1 MAKKSISQKRAERQQ
16 QENQALNRVFL
27 VFLLGLAAEC
37 YLFVVYRNYVMG
49 SVPAMLAWR
58 NVLKYGGIIGLV
70 LLLAGAAG
78 AALYF
83 RKGEG
88 KKGAAACW
96 CAGVGAFFAMSGW
109 IMSTFYP
116 AGVTV
121 MCVMVPVLTVLGLVL
136 FLYQRECFLTTLAL
150 CGSFLAVWVCGDG
163 LDSMN
168 WRIPIM
174 IGAILGLVILAAL
187 ALLVRKA
194 QQDEGK
200 LMGLRLLPVD
210 CAYPVV
216 YAGLAVSF
224 VCVLAALVFA
234 PAAYYIQWALG
245 IAIFAEMVY
254 FTTKMM

>member
-16 QENQALNRVFL
+16 QENQALSRVFL

-37 YLFVVYRNYVMG
+37 YLFLVYRNYVVG
-49 SVPAMLAWR
+49 TVPAMLAWR

-136 FLYQRECFLTTLAL
+136 FLYQREGFLTTLAL
-150 CGSFLAVWVCGDG
+150 CGSFLAGWVCGDG
-163 LDSMN
+163 LDSPN
-168 WRIPIM
+168 WRIPII
-174 IGAILGLVILAAL
+174 IGAVLGLLILAAL

-200 LMGLRLLPVD
+200 LMGLRVLPVD
-210 CAYPVV
+210 CAYKVV
-216 YAGLAVSF
+216 YAGLAVCF
-224 VCVLAALVFA
+224 VCVLAALVYA
-234 PAAYYIQWALG
+234 PAAYYILWALG
-245 IAIFAEMVY
+245 IAVFVEMVY

>member
-16 QENQALNRVFL
+16 QENQALSRVFL

-37 YLFVVYRNYVMG
+37 YLFLVYRNYVVG
-49 SVPAMLAWR
+49 TVPAMLAWR

-136 FLYQRECFLTTLAL
+136 FLYQRE
-150 CGSFLAVWVCGDG
+150 SFLAVWVCGDG
-163 LDSMN
+163 LDSPN
-168 WRIPIM
+168 WRIPII
-174 IGAILGLVILAAL
+174 IGAVLGLLILAAL

-200 LMGLRLLPVD
+200 LMGLRVLPVD

-216 YAGLAVSF
+216 YAALAVCF
-224 VCVLAALVFA
+224 VCVLAAVIYA

-245 IAIFAEMVY
+245 IALFAEMVY

>member
-37 YLFVVYRNYVMG
+37 YQLIVYRNYVVG
-49 SVPAMLAWR
+49 TVSAMLMWR
-58 NVLKYGGIIGLV
+58 NILKYGSIIGLV
-70 LLLAGAAG
+70 LLIAGGVWAVMSFKKGDRKRGSIATWLAGA
-78 AALYF
+78 
-83 RKGEG
+83 
-88 KKGAAACW
+88 
-96 CAGVGAFFAMSGW
+96 GAFFAVSGW
-109 IMSTFYP
+109 IMTTFYP

-121 MCVMVPVLTVLGLVL
+121 MCVIVPVLTVLGLVL

-163 LDSMN
+163 MN
-168 WRIPIM
+168 SAAWRVPIM
-174 IGAILGLVILAAL
+174 IGAVLGLVILAAL

-200 LMGLRLLPVD
+200 LMGLRVLPVD
-210 CAYPVV
+210 CAYNVV
-216 YAGLAVSF
+216 YIGLAVCF
-224 VCVLAALVFA
+224 ICVLAALIYA

>member
-1 MAKKSISQKRAERQQ
+1 MAKKSISQKRTERQQ

-37 YLFVVYRNYVMG
+37 YLFFVYRGYVVG
-49 SVPAMLAWR
+49 TVSAMLAWR
-58 NVLKYGGIIGLV
+58 NVLRYGAVIGLV
-70 LLLAGAAG
+70 LLIAG
-78 AALYF
+78 AALAVMSYK
-83 RKGEG
+83 KGDR
-88 KKGAAACW
+88 KKGAISCW
-96 CAGVGAFFAMSGW
+96 AAGVGAFFAVSGW

-121 MCVMVPVLTVLGLVL
+121 MCVLVPVVTVLGLVL
-136 FLYQRECFLTTLAL
+136 FLYQRECFLTTLAM

-163 LDSMN
+163 LDSPN
-168 WRIPIM
+168 WRIPII
-174 IGAILGLVILAAL
+174 IGAVLGLLVLAAL
-187 ALLVRKA
+187 ALLGRKA

-200 LMGLRLLPVD
+200 LMGLRVLPVD

-216 YAGLAVSF
+216 YAALAVCF
-224 VCVLAALVFA
+224 VCVLAAVIYV

-245 IAIFAEMVY
+245 IALFAEMVY

>member
-16 QENQALNRVFL
+16 QENQALSRVFL

-37 YLFVVYRNYVMG
+37 YLFLVYRNYVVG
-49 SVPAMLAWR
+49 TVPAMLAWR

-121 MCVMVPVLTVLGLVL
+121 MCVMVPVLTVRSEEHTSEL
-136 FLYQRECFLTTLAL
+136 Q
-150 CGSFLAVWVCGDG
+150 SP
-163 LDSMN
+163 S
-168 WRIPIM
+168 
-174 IGAILGLVILAAL
+174 
-187 ALLVRKA
+187 
-194 QQDEGK
+194 
-200 LMGLRLLPVD
+200 
-210 CAYPVV
+210 
-216 YAGLAVSF
+216 
-224 VCVLAALVFA
+224 
-234 PAAYYIQWALG
+234 
-245 IAIFAEMVY
+245 
-254 FTTKMM
+254 

>member
-1 MAKKSISQKRAERQQ
+1 MAKKSISQKRTERQQ

-37 YLFVVYRNYVMG
+37 YLFFVYRGYVVG
-49 SVPAMLAWR
+49 TVSAMLAWR
-58 NVLKYGGIIGLV
+58 NVLRYGAVIGLV
-70 LLLAGAAG
+70 LLIAGAA
-78 AALYF
+78 
-83 RKGEG
+83 
-88 KKGAAACW
+88 
-96 CAGVGAFFAMSGW
+96 FFAVSGW

-121 MCVMVPVLTVLGLVL
+121 MCVLVPVVTVLGLVL
-136 FLYQRECFLTTLAL
+136 FLYQRECFLTTLAM

-163 LDSMN
+163 ANSLA

>member
-16 QENQALNRVFL
+16 QENQALSRVFL

-37 YLFVVYRNYVMG
+37 YLFLVYRNYVVG
-49 SVPAMLAWR
+49 TVPAMLAWR

-88 KKGAAACW
+88 KKGAIACW
-96 CAGVGAFFAMSGW
+96 CAGVGAFFAVSGW
-109 IMSTFYP
+109 MMYTFYP

-163 LDSMN
+163 LNSPN
-168 WRIPIM
+168 WRLPII
-174 IGAILGLVILAAL
+174 IGAVLGLLILAAL

-200 LMGLRLLPVD
+200 LMGLRVLPVD

-216 YAGLAVSF
+216 YAALAVCF
-224 VCVLAALVFA
+224 VCVLAAVVYA
-234 PAAYYIQWALG
+234 PAAYYIQWVLG
-245 IAIFAEMVY
+245 IALFAEMVY

>member
-37 YLFVVYRNYVMG
+37 YLFFVYRGYVMG
-49 SVPAMLAWR
+49 TVAAMLAWR
-58 NVLKYGGIIGLV
+58 NVIKYGGIIGLV
-70 LLLAGAAG
+70 LFLAAAVYAG
-78 AALYF
+78 TRF
-83 RKGEG
+83 KKGDSRKGS
-88 KKGAAACW
+88 AACW
-96 CAGVGAFFAMSGW
+96 AAGVGLFFAVSGW

-121 MCVMVPVLTVLGLVL
+121 MCVLVPVVTVLGLVL
-136 FLYQRECFLTTLAL
+136 FLYQRECFLLTLAM
-150 CGSFLAVWVCGDG
+150 CGSFFAVWVCGDG
-163 LDSMN
+163 MN
-168 WRIPIM
+168 SLAWRVPII
-174 IGAILGLVILAAL
+174 IGAALGLVILAVL

-194 QQDEGK
+194 QQSEGK
-200 LMGLRLLPVD
+200 LMGLRVLPVD

-216 YAGLAVSF
+216 YAGLAVCF
-224 VCVLAALVFA
+224 VCVLAAVVYA